1 MKRTKVV
8 LLTLFTLFLIIQ
20 LIRPVRN
27 ESGQAPEA
35 DMGNIYQ
42 MPESVRGIFKKA
54 CYDCHSDHTEYPW
67 YADVQPMG
75 WWLADHIR
83 EGKEE
88 LNFNRFGTYSIRK
101 QKSKLKSIAGSL
113 ADNSMPLPSYTLIH
127 KNARLSLEEKKLL
140 LDWLTKTRD
149 SISLNK

>member
-8 LLTLFTLFLIIQ
+8 LLTLFALLLIIQ

-27 ESGQAPEA
+27 ESGQVPET
-35 DMGNIYQ
+35 DISSLYG
-42 MPESVRGIFKKA
+42 MPEQVHGIFKRA
-54 CYDCHSDHTEYPW
+54 CYDCHSNSTTYPW
-67 YADVQPMG
+67 YANIQPLG

-83 EGKEE
+83 EGKAE
-88 LNFNRFGTYSIRK
+88 LNFNEFGTYSLRK

-113 ADNSMPLPSYTLIH
+113 EDNSMPLSSYTFIH
-127 KNARLSLEEKKLL
+127 KNAKLSLTDKGLVL
-140 LDWLTKTRD
+140 NWLSKTRD

>member
-8 LLTLFTLFLIIQ
+8 LLTLFALFLIIQ

-27 ESGQAPEA
+27 ERGQVPEA
-35 DMGNIYQ
+35 DIGSLYE
-42 MPESVRGIFKKA
+42 MPDQVQGIFKRA
-54 CYDCHSDHTEYPW
+54 CYDCHSDHTAYPW
-67 YADVQPMG
+67 YANIQPLG

-83 EGKEE
+83 EGKAE
-88 LNFNRFGTYSIRK
+88 LNFNEFGTYSLRK

-113 ADNSMPLPSYTLIH
+113 EDNSMPLSSYTFIH
-127 KNARLSLEEKKLL
+127 KNAKLSLADKVLVL
-140 LDWLTKTRD
+140 SWLSKTRD